1 MFCMEC
7 NLDISTDFNF
17 AIENNV
23 CPRCGNQIMPDEK
36 LENFLIL
43 IDDLR
48 SNVDLT
54 EDQDI
59 NEEIIGRI
67 SWHLLENYDFSR
79 ASVNRK
85 KISKNRKT
93 NLRKRSRVKPR
104 QVVVEEETDDA
115 ESDEETQ
122 QMLKSAITFSNKRPP
137 TKKSVGTAGVF
148 RRSNESDE

>member
-7 NLDISTDFNF
+7 NLDISTDFSF

-23 CPRCGNQIMPDEK
+23 CPRCGHQIMPDEK
-36 LENFLIL
+36 LENFLVL

-67 SWHLLENYDFSR
+67 SWHLLENYDFSK
-79 ASVNRK
+79 ASVNSKR
-85 KISKNRKT
+85 ISKNRKT
-93 NLRKRSRVKPR
+93 RLKKNKPTATTK
-104 QVVVEEETDDA
+104 QVVVEEDDDA
-115 ESDEETQ
+115 GQDEETQ
-122 QMLKSAITFSNKRPP
+122 QMLDSAITFSNQRPKT
-137 TKKSVGTAGVF
+137 TKSLGRAGIF
-148 RRSNESDE
+148 RRSNEDD